1 MGIPN
6 EAMYG
11 DDRADS
17 MPHVMPVHLTSPSA
31 NLDSHMNSYV
41 GGKLAVAVPPNKVL
55 PAVPL
60 SKQQMFPRV
69 KTLAPKKPDGLHQV
83 SALLDSIKSI
93 YTEAAELVKEVGMLK
108 TPVMKQIGRTNVI
121 LKDAVKAKKT
131 ILNDFGTQ
139 PSLSDAEK
147 TQVVDTYNQLLVN
160 LQQQVALL
168 QKEADQLL
176 TPIQLNVN
184 QTVNDIARL
193 NTEIAE
199 LHRQTDALLYLADQ
213 FNPEA
218 MTAARTIEEDTAAN
232 YASLQS

>member
-1 MGIPN
+1 MG
-6 EAMYG
+6 
-11 DDRADS
+11 
-17 MPHVMPVHLTSPSA
+17 
-31 NLDSHMNSYV
+31 
-41 GGKLAVAVPPNKVL
+41 
-55 PAVPL
+55 
-60 SKQQMFPRV
+60 
-69 KTLAPKKPDGLHQV
+69 
-83 SALLDSIKSI
+83 
-93 YTEAAELVKEVGMLK
+93 
-108 TPVMKQIGRTNVI
+108 MKQIGRTNVI

-213 FNPEA
+213 YGSTIPSAPANPVH
-218 MTAARTIEEDTAAN
+218 
-232 YASLQS
+232 SLSQP

>member
-93 YTEAAELVKEVGMLK
+93 YTEADRHDAMLTTTDQDGSSALASAKATYEAAQAKVDLLKRAEEANTTLTIQMAILKAKEGLLREK
-108 TPVMKQIGRTNVI
+108 NRREGRTGEGGWHAQ
-121 LKDAVKAKKT
+121 D
-131 ILNDFGTQ
+131 
-139 PSLSDAEK
+139 SSD
-147 TQVVDTYNQLLVN
+147 
-160 LQQQVALL
+160 
-168 QKEADQLL
+168 EADW
-176 TPIQLNVN
+176 
-184 QTVNDIARL
+184 AHKR
-193 NTEIAE
+193 
-199 LHRQTDALLYLADQ
+199 
-213 FNPEA
+213 
-218 MTAARTIEEDTAAN
+218 DT
-232 YASLQS
+232 QGRG